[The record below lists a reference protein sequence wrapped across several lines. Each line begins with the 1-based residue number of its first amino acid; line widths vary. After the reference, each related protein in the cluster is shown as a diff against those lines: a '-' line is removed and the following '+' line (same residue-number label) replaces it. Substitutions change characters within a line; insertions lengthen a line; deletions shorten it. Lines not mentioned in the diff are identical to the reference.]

1 MNKKVRMLV
10 GVALV
15 VLVMGVLFAQG
26 FKADGGVGV
35 YLTLEEALA
44 KVEQDSDKFVQM
56 EGNVI
61 NANTKYDSSKPLL
74 VFDLTDGKN
83 IIKVTFNDVKPDN
96 FDSGYPVIVE
106 GKFTGE
112 KEFLAEKLKVKCP
125 SKYEE
130 EQATGEG
137 SPPAK

>member
-1 MNKKVRMLV
+1 MMIGV
-10 GVALV
+10 GLV
-15 VLVMGVLFAQG
+15 VLVMGLLFAQG

-35 YLTLEEALA
+35 YLTPEEALS
-44 KVEQDSDKFVQM
+44 KVKQDPDKFIQM
-56 EGNVI
+56 EGNVV
-61 NANTKYDSSKPLL
+61 ATSVQYDSSKPLL

-83 IIKVTFNDVKPDN
+83 NTIKITFNDVKPDN

-130 EQATGEG
+130 E
-137 SPPAK
+137 AKSSKQ